1 MKTVNELF
9 PNLIG
14 QSQAKLAI
22 TDWYNFETQPLL
34 IYGSSGCG
42 KTALA
47 ETLGARTIDTT
58 QFRGDRLSTILKPI
72 KESEDGEILFFD
84 EIHALQPKVLEGL
97 YKIIDKGT
105 FFDTELCMDLPIPQV
120 RFIFA
125 TNILNPLPEAFKNRC
140 RFVELQDYTLE
151 ELKAIIHKRYSL
163 SDEKVLESIV
173 RASKGVPR
181 TALSLAQSVI
191 SGLKTESE
199 DASPENVNNIL
210 ASRFAIDPATGL
222 NQKEFLIIQKVVERG
237 RLSTPAV
244 ANLLK
249 ISLTDA
255 KAQYIEPLRAA
266 EWLAVS
272 SQGVIPGYRA
282 HENYRI
288 FTKKK
293 GGVE

>member
-1 MKTVNELF
+1 MSELF
-9 PNLIG
+9 KDIIG

-22 TDWYNFETQPLL
+22 TDWYLHEQQPLL
-34 IYGSSGCG
+34 IYGSSGFG
-42 KTALA
+42 KTLFA

-255 KAQYIEPLRAA
+255 KAQYIEPLRAS

-272 SQGVIPGYRA
+272 SQGIIPGVKA
-282 HENYRI
+282 HEQYRV
-288 FTKKK
+288 FMKRK
-293 GGVE
+293 EE